1 MADMLIRLN
10 GTDNISEHWDEL
22 CKILS
27 LDSKGQCFIYG
38 KIGTFCVIREGVD
51 VIASIGYVCHVG
63 GDSVQATLSKILR
76 SFDETQIGTLKK
88 TLVGQYVLLIKKGD
102 SIYLF
107 SDFMGTRNIFYSDD
121 GKVISTSFSK
131 AENLL
136 GTSAS
141 DLDTYKVF
149 EFLAMRHIFYPSW
162 LGRTTEH
169 RRIKWLLPYEYLVV
183 DTANSSYRLGSVVY
197 SIDNK
202 KQSDCSFLA
211 DELLS
216 RLKAII
222 NRREFKDVPVAASLT
237 GGRDSRLVAAI
248 AAEQFRNIRFR
259 TAVSLERVSSSKDLE
274 VADRIAK
281 LRGIPLDIYTFQAG
295 RDDKRFIEL
304 TEGFTPAFNHS
315 ISPLIDSAGSYSLG
329 LGGVYGTELF
339 IAIPWNKIDGYIQQK
354 VENAKQSLKVE
365 DSFWNN
371 FCGTLHDEF
380 RRTKEHFQ
388 LSDGDER
395 DYIRLFNLLNT
406 VRYSSFILSA
416 FNRAGYQLE
425 PYGNYAILEL
435 ALRVAPALWGNH
447 RRLGGDALVQKAAMA
462 NLDPRLAKIMTYSSF
477 RPMTPFSLPSVP
489 FYLMGFTIQVAYW
502 LRERFEG
509 IKKKPIRTVL
519 PEGYYISDGWEKH
532 FIDRTVKKYGL
543 SVQSSR

>member
-1 MADMLIRLN
+1 MADIIIKLN
-10 GTDNISEHWDEL
+10 GIDDTSTKQKDIVEWIST
-22 CKILS
+22 
-27 LDSKGQCFIYG
+27 GQQSECQIFG
-38 KIGTFCVIREGVD
+38 KKGTFCLVRNDED
-51 VIASIGYVCHVG
+51 AIASIGYVCHMD
-63 GDSVQATLSKILR
+63 GDSVQATLSKILS
-76 SFDETQIGTLKK
+76 SFDESKIGELKK

-102 SIYLF
+102 RMYLC

-121 GKVISTSFSK
+121 GKVISTSFSNV
-131 AENLL
+131 ENLL
-136 GTSAS
+136 GTSAG

-149 EFLAMRHIFYPSW
+149 EFLAMRHILYPAW
-162 LGRTTEH
+162 LGNSTEH

-183 DTANSSYRLGSVVY
+183 NTTNSSYRLGSIVY

-202 KQSDCSFLA
+202 KQSDCILLA

-222 NRREFKDVPVAASLT
+222 NRREFKDATVAASLT

-248 AAEQFRNIRFR
+248 AAEQFRKIRFR
-259 TAVSLERVSSSKDLE
+259 TAVSLERYSSSKDLE

-281 LRGIPLDIYTFQAG
+281 LRGIPLDVYTFQAG
-295 RDDKRFIEL
+295 RDDERFIEL

-315 ISPLIDSAGSYSLG
+315 ITPLIDSAGSYSLG

-339 IAIPWNKIDGYIQQK
+339 IAIPWNKIDDYIQQK
-354 VENAKQSLKVE
+354 VENAKQSLNVE
-365 DSFWNN
+365 DSCWHN
-371 FCGTLHDEF
+371 FRNSLHDEF
-380 RRTKEHFQ
+380 RRTRDHFQ

-395 DYIRLFNLLNT
+395 DYIRLFNLLDT

-416 FNRAGYQLE
+416 FNRTGYQLE
-425 PYGNYAILEL
+425 PYGTYAIVEL
-435 ALRVAPALWGNH
+435 ALRVAPTLWGNH

-462 NLDPRLAKIMTYSSF
+462 KLDPRLARIMTYSSF
-477 RPMTPFSLPSVP
+477 RPMSPLSLTSVP

-509 IKKKPIRTVL
+509 MKKEPIRTDL

-532 FIDRTVKKYGL
+532 FIGRTVKKYGM